1 MKYQGIKR
9 IFKCPFYV
17 NWKKHYCPECHEKLE
32 KIKVSKI
39 VNSRSPEAADFDF
52 LNTCDTYMIGNV
64 KFIWTEFQCPAC
76 GKQISID
83 EMKKIEKE
91 QKRSHREE

>member
-1 MKYQGIKR
+1 MKYQHIQR
-9 IFKCPFYV
+9 IFKSPFYV
-17 NWKKHYCPECHEKLE
+17 NWKKHYCPECHERLK

-39 VNSRSPEAADFDF
+39 VNSRSPEAKDFDF
-52 LNTCDTYMIGNV
+52 STFDSYMIGNV

>member
-1 MKYQGIKR
+1 M
-9 IFKCPFYV
+9 
-17 NWKKHYCPECHEKLE
+17 
-32 KIKVSKI
+32 
-39 VNSRSPEAADFDF
+39 NSRSPEAKDFDF
-52 LNTCDTYMIGNV
+52 STFDSYMIGNV